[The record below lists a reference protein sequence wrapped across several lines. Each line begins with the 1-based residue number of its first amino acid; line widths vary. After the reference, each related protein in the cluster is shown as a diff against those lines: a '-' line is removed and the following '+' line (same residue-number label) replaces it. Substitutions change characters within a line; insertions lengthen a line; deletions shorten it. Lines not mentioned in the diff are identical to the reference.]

1 MRITK
6 GQLRRIIKEEWE
18 KNYKS
23 ITFPE
28 RTADTAVLARE
39 LETVYYNLDD
49 MLSGLADD
57 GLIDEITMNKELLAS
72 VIYRLGGKRLG

>member
-1 MRITK
+1 MKINRK
-6 GQLRRIIKEEWE
+6 QLRGIIKEYE
-18 KNYKS
+18 S

-28 RTADTAVLARE
+28 RTADTAALARE

-57 GLIDEITMNKELLAS
+57 DQISEIEMNKEILAS
-72 VIYRLGGKRLG
+72 VIYRLGGERLG